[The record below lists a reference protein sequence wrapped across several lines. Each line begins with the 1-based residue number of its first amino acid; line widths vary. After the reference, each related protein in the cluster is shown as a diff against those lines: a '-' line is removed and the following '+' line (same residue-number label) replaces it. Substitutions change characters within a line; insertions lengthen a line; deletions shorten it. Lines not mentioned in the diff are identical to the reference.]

1 MDREINANSI
11 RALDEQII
19 HLQRSRNSLLNVARI
34 PPEILGHIFR
44 FNIKPKASNGPFAGL
59 GKRAY
64 NFLFVCH
71 HWFEVARRIPDIW
84 SFWGNSL
91 EDWERQYPR
100 SGPSPLDL
108 VLDGVA
114 HRIWPFG
121 NNLQDALRGYAA
133 RDAIRTVHLRD
144 DNMQLL
150 TTIISTLTPED
161 DGARA
166 SGIESIALDG
176 ATGDSFRSRHSPPTS
191 GTDTSDFFSRRRF
204 PNLRNLSLSGY
215 LKISPWSWDCLKSHT
230 GMLVN
235 LSVSSISY
243 SSTPTTSQILSLL
256 ASNPNI
262 QNLTLA
268 LSEDD
273 GDKEN
278 GSKSRV
284 PLRHL
289 ENLTLEGGQHHIF
302 LILRQLEL
310 SEKVDRTRLEF
321 YGGTSDDVKEVTVP
335 YIRDCLGRDPRFKDR
350 LGIFVETYCARILLR
365 VSVVGVGY
373 HGPDHLPR
381 QGPSHTIA
389 MTLWSPDEG
398 ERLCVDILA
407 LLPQERVVYFETSLS
422 MTATKEV
429 VVAMPNLEALCLVD
443 TEYPDEFLL
452 PNPDGPNAHMKLVP
466 SMRRLY
472 LRDTRMRVH
481 RRDWSPLVRYVTRQ
495 TSGNHPF
502 SLVLVGECTHICSK
516 AAKEIQGLVE
526 EFVCD
531 RDPGCSINTCG
542 RSSL

>member
-1 MDREINANSI
+1 MGREINANSI

-19 HLQRSRNSLLNVARI
+19 HLQRSRNALLNIARI
-34 PPEILGHIFR
+34 PPEILGDIFR
-44 FNIKPKASNGPFAGL
+44 LSVKPKTADGPFAGL
-59 GKRAY
+59 GKDSY

-71 HWFEVARRIPDIW
+71 HWFEVARRIPDLW
-84 SFWGNSL
+84 SLWGNSL
-91 EDWERQYPR
+91 EVWERQYPR
-100 SGPSPLDL
+100 SGPCPLDL

-114 HRIWPFG
+114 HRIWPFDSA
-121 NNLQDALRGYAA
+121 LQDALRGYAA

-150 TTIISTLTPED
+150 TTIISILTPED
-161 DGARA
+161 DGTRD
-166 SGIESIALDG
+166 SSIESIALDG
-176 ATGDSFRSRHSPPTS
+176 VTVDYFRTRHPPPTN
-191 GTDTSDFFSRRRF
+191 GVDTSDFFSRRRF

-243 SSTPTTSQILSLL
+243 SSIPTMSQILSLL
-256 ASNPNI
+256 TSNPNI
-262 QNLTLA
+262 RNLTLA

-273 GDKEN
+273 DDSRS

-289 ENLTLEGGQHHIF
+289 ENLTLKGGQYHIF
-302 LILRQLEL
+302 LILHQLEL
-310 SEKVDRTRLEF
+310 SERMDRTRLEF

-335 YIRDCLGRDPRFKDR
+335 YVRDYLGHDPRFKDR
-350 LGIFVETYCARILLR
+350 LGIFVDTYCARILLR

-373 HGPDHLPR
+373 HGPGQLPR
-381 QGPSHTIA
+381 QGPSHTFDV
-389 MTLWSPDEG
+389 TLWSPNEG
-398 ERLCVDILA
+398 EKLCVDILA
-407 LLPQERVVYFETSLS
+407 LLPQERVVYFETSLP
-422 MTATKEV
+422 MFATKEV

-443 TEYPDEFLL
+443 PKIPDGFLL
-452 PNPDGPNAHMKLVP
+452 PNPDGLNAHTKLVP

-502 SLVLVGECTHICSK
+502 SLVLIGEHTHICSK

-531 RDPGCSINTCG
+531 RDPGCSISKCG
-542 RSSL
+542 TMSL